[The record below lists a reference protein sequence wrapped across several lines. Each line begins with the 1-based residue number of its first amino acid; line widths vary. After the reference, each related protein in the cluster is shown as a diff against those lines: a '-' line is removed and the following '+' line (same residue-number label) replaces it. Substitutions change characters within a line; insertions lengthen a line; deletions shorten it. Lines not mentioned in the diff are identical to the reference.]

1 MSCGE
6 QGRTRMLLTSIPY
19 FKEVI
24 IMSFRCEHCGA
35 SNNEIQSAGAYRDY
49 GTVYT
54 VKVFDREDLDRQ
66 LVKANTCTVTIPEF
80 ELTIP
85 AGRGQLT
92 TIEGL
97 FRDVIQDLSADQP
110 LRRIQ
115 DEVTYGKIQSLV
127 DGLSEI
133 IADSD
138 SDESDPPNIT
148 RERKKKERLEKP
160 IRSFTVILDDPT
172 GNSFIEFRDSM
183 ADPKW
188 SMRQYN
194 RTREQNAELGLA
206 SADVP
211 PDSATVLPHKIVLT
225 AESKE
230 EASEAALNANEDI
243 FVFPGVCASC
253 GHALDTMM
261 KKVVIPYFKD
271 IIIMSTNCA
280 VCGYRDNEV
289 KSGGEIARQG
299 KKITLRVEDAEDLGR
314 DILKSE
320 TCGLSIP
327 EIDLVLQPGTLGGR
341 FTTLEGILIQVYEE
355 LNEKVFMGD
364 SVKTP
369 HITLKQAAA
378 DEEEARNET
387 VNYRNKFSEFLG
399 HLKAI
404 MAAERP
410 FTLILDDPLANSY
423 LQNLYAPDEDP
434 NMTVEIY
441 DRTFEQNEDL
451 GLNDMKLEG
460 YGEDPTETEKMQA
473 RGISH
478 A

>member
-1 MSCGE
+1 
-6 QGRTRMLLTSIPY
+6 
-19 FKEVI
+19 
-24 IMSFRCEHCGA
+24 
-35 SNNEIQSAGAYRDY
+35 
-49 GTVYT
+49 

-115 DEVTYGKIQSLV
+115 DEVTYAKIQSLV

-133 IADSD
+133 IAASD
-138 SDESDPPNIT
+138 SDDSDPSNIT
-148 RERKKKERLEKP
+148 REHKKKERLEKP

-194 RTREQNAELGLA
+194 RTRHQNAELGLA

-211 PDSATVLPHKIVLT
+211 PDSTTDLPHKIVLT

-261 KKVVIPYFKD
+261 KKVVIPYFKVSSS
-271 IIIMSTNCA
+271 IMSSKDCA
-280 VCGYRDNEV
+280 IVEWDRFSGYYHHVNELRRMWLSRQRSQIGWRDCTSRKEN
-289 KSGGEIARQG
+289 
-299 KKITLRVEDAEDLGR
+299 
-314 DILKSE
+314 
-320 TCGLSIP
+320 
-327 EIDLVLQPGTLGGR
+327 
-341 FTTLEGILIQVYEE
+341 
-355 LNEKVFMGD
+355 
-364 SVKTP
+364 
-369 HITLKQAAA
+369 
-378 DEEEARNET
+378 
-387 VNYRNKFSEFLG
+387 
-399 HLKAI
+399 
-404 MAAERP
+404 
-410 FTLILDDPLANSY
+410 NS
-423 LQNLYAPDEDP
+423 QS
-434 NMTVEIY
+434 
-441 DRTFEQNEDL
+441 R
-451 GLNDMKLEG
+451 
-460 YGEDPTETEKMQA
+460 
-473 RGISH
+473 RR
-478 A
+478 